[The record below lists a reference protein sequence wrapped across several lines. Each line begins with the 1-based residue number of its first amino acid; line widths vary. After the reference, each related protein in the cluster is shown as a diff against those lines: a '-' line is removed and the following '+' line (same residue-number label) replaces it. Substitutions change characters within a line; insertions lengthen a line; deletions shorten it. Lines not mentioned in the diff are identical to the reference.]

1 VAAKRRLLQRQPLI
15 YSAANGQFRMIRG
28 TQSMAKSPTNF
39 KRGSMN
45 IREHE
50 ATFAMFWSLTKFSI
64 IGVILLMVL
73 LAYLFV

>member
-1 VAAKRRLLQRQPLI
+1 
-15 YSAANGQFRMIRG
+15 MIRG

-50 ATFAMFWSLTKFSI
+50 ATFAMFWSLTKYSI
-64 IGVILLMVL
+64 ISVILLMVL